1 MILDTGIR
9 SWYRM
14 MRRASRP
21 EGATAMADLVDV
33 VVKVPSDRVA
43 DLYAMVAQLNRP
55 QTDAGPSPKPGAGAR
70 PRDETSGDVQDLV
83 RMLRVLAQDFFRY
96 AA

>member
-1 MILDTGIR
+1 MT
-9 SWYRM
+9 
-14 MRRASRP
+14 
-21 EGATAMADLVDV
+21 DLVDV

-55 QTDAGPSPKPGAGAR
+55 QARPQAGAGAR
-70 PRDETSGDVQDLV
+70 AGARPGDEKPGDLQDLV
-83 RMLRVLAQDFFRY
+83 RMFREIAQDFLRH

>member
-1 MILDTGIR
+1 VT
-9 SWYRM
+9 
-14 MRRASRP
+14 
-21 EGATAMADLVDV
+21 DLVDV

-55 QTDAGPSPKPGAGAR
+55 QARPQAGAGAR
-70 PRDETSGDVQDLV
+70 PGAEKTGDFQDLV
-83 RMLRVLAQDFFRY
+83 RMFREIAQDFLRH

>member
-1 MILDTGIR
+1 
-9 SWYRM
+9 
-14 MRRASRP
+14 
-21 EGATAMADLVDV
+21 MADLVDV

-55 QTDAGPSPKPGAGAR
+55 KQGAGAS
-70 PRDETSGDVQDLV
+70 PRDETPGDVQDLV
-83 RMLRVLAQDFFRY
+83 RMFRELAQDLFRH

>member
-1 MILDTGIR
+1 MT
-9 SWYRM
+9 
-14 MRRASRP
+14 
-21 EGATAMADLVDV
+21 DLVDV

-55 QTDAGPSPKPGAGAR
+55 QARPQAGAR
-70 PRDETSGDVQDLV
+70 PGDEKPGDFQDLV
-83 RMLRVLAQDFFRY
+83 RMFREIAQDFLRH